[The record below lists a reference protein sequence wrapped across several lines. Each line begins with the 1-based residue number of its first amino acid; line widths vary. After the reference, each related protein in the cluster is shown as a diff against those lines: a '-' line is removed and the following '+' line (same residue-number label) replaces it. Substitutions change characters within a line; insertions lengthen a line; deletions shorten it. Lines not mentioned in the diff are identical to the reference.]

1 MWYEINQYILE
12 GMSFFLYGIIKE
24 INTKYIKI
32 YFDLYILV
40 IIITLFNKIV
50 LFITNFGKGLIIIYI
65 YINIKEK
72 EWKLFSIGAY
82 GAINAWTN
90 IFFEI

>member
-40 IIITLFNKIV
+40 II
-50 LFITNFGKGLIIIYI
+50 LIIIYI

-82 GAINAWTN
+82 GAINAWSN